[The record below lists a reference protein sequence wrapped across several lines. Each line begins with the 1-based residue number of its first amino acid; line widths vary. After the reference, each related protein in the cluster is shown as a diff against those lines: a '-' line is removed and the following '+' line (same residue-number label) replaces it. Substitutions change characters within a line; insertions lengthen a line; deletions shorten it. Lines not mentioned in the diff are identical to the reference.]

1 MLTAA
6 AAAAAATG
14 GAPKNCGPLPP
25 PPPRGPTMMFNG
37 SGATKEVR
45 ILPNGFIQI
54 QTPLT
59 KSCSRRV
66 EGGLFKKTF

>member
-14 GAPKNCGPLPP
+14 GAPKNCGPLP

-45 ILPNGFIQI
+45 ILPNGFIR
-54 QTPLT
+54 TPLA